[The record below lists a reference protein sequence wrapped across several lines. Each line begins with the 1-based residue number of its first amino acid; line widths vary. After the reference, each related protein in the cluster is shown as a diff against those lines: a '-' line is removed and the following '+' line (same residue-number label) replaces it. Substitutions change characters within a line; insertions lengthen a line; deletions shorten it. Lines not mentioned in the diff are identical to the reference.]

1 MAKTW
6 LRSEIFPG
14 TDCDYETSD
23 YEAEKVGYR
32 WAGSSQEGDNED
44 NAGESENNNV
54 LSRQK

>member
-1 MAKTW
+1 MRC

-14 TDCDYETSD
+14 TEADYETSD

-54 LSRQK
+54 LARQK

>member
-1 MAKTW
+1 MADLT
-6 LRSEIFPG
+6 SEIFAG

-44 NAGESENNNV
+44 NAGESENNNM
-54 LSRQK
+54 LARQK